1 MPFGFL
7 KSASPPPIGVDF
19 GVARLKVLQATPP
32 GEQSDLPTLIG
43 QASRDVPA
51 ELWNKPVER
60 LEWQAAALAEMLRA
74 GSFKGKR
81 VACAISSAHCF
92 AQHVQ
97 VPKDGNKNIADIIGE
112 ELRGVT
118 GREPA
123 TLITRHFEV
132 GEVSRG
138 GHKKSEVVCF
148 AMPREA
154 VVAHMRALKACKLD
168 PVGVHSEH
176 MALVRSMDRLH
187 KQDSPASATL
197 IVDLGSS
204 STKVVVSHGRDLVVA
219 KTIGVGGR
227 QISAGAAPTPAPR
240 AASTSS
246 DGGLALAEAPPA
258 ADTVN
263 SELSILADEIAQ
275 CVRYHQALFPD
286 RKIERLV
293 FVGGEALRTETCR
306 AIARGVRVPAQMADP
321 LASLPREAGYRCEG
335 DAVKSVGPGWAVAL
349 GLCVLPTDL

>member
-1 MPFGFL
+1 MPFAFL
-7 KSASPPPIGVDF
+7 KSVNPPPIGVDF
-19 GVARLKVLQATPP
+19 GVARLKVLQAMPP
-32 GEQSDLPTLIG
+32 GEQSELPTIIG

-51 ELWNKPVER
+51 ALWDKPIER
-60 LEWQAAALAEMLRA
+60 LAWQAAALHEMLRA

-97 VPKDGNKNIADIIGE
+97 VAKEGGKNIADVIGE

-138 GHKKSEVVCF
+138 GHKKSEIVCF

-154 VVAHMRALKACKLD
+154 VVAHMRALKSCKLD

-187 KQDSPASATL
+187 KQEQPTSATL
-197 IVDLGSS
+197 IVDLGMS

-219 KTIGVGGR
+219 KTIGVGGK
-227 QISAGAAPTPAPR
+227 QITASAAAMPPATNGTGAA
-240 AASTSS
+240 
-246 DGGLALAEAPPA
+246 GGGVALAEAPA
-258 ADTVN
+258 AVEAVN

-275 CVRYHQALFPD
+275 SVRYHQALFPD
-286 RKIERLV
+286 RKVERLV

-321 LASLPREAGYRCEG
+321 LASLPREPGSKCEG
-335 DAVKSVGPGWAVAL
+335 DEAKSCGPGWAVAL